1 MKEFKYKHEGLIR
14 YAKRRSNKYTTI
26 INKFKEMKRLK
37 NLKIYSRIEADIGTF
52 PHVRLL
58 KLIKVTNNNC
68 YYKRLCYQA
77 KGRYIIPFRVMQHTH
92 RLYKPISKY
101 KNRRII

>member
-37 NLKIYSRIEADIGTF
+37 NLKIYSRIVTVGTF
-52 PHVRLL
+52 QYVRLQ